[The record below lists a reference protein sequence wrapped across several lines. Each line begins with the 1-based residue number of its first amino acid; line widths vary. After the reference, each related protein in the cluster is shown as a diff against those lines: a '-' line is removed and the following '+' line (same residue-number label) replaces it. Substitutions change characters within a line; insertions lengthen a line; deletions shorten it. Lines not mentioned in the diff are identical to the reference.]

1 MTEPR
6 SIPALLEAAEGG
18 DRDARDRLFAA
29 LYGEL
34 REIARSALRKG
45 AGAAANL
52 SPTTVVHEIYAGMA
66 GREGL
71 SFPDR
76 SRFLAYA
83 ARAMRGFI
91 IDSLRNGSA
100 QKRGSDFLI
109 THLDG
114 RIEEAVPDPQAADL
128 TRLSDA
134 LDELASVDPRLA
146 ELVDLKFFCGF
157 SLVEIAQM
165 TGISE
170 RTAQRAWEKAR
181 LVLFDAL
188 RDDG

>member
-1 MTEPR
+1 MTELK

-18 DRDARDRLFAA
+18 DREARDRLFAA

-34 REIARSALRKG
+34 RQIARSALRRG
-45 AGAAANL
+45 AGAAAGL
-52 SPTTVVHEIYAGMA
+52 SPTTVVHEVYAGMA
-66 GREGL
+66 GRADL
-71 SFPDR
+71 AFPDR

-100 QKRGSDFLI
+100 QKRGSEFLI

-114 RIEEAVPDPQAADL
+114 RLEGAVSDPRAAEL

-134 LDELASVDPRLA
+134 LDELAGVDPRLA

-157 SLVEIAQM
+157 SLIEIAQM
-165 TGISE
+165 TGVSE